1 MGVSFIMDRSRPAG
15 SLKRKGFAPCVGSL
29 EAYREAS
36 APSKLNTIY
45 GCTDET
51 FLKEIYAIEKNAEW
65 RKMCLTNIL
74 DQDFLEYVAR
84 NDTNERVRKQAAIRC
99 KKNSLISWLQ
109 DHDHSELVRNYAQV
123 RYAKLPNSVKF
134 IVD

>member
-1 MGVSFIMDRSRPAG
+1 MDRSRPAG

-36 APSKLNTIY
+36 SPSKHNTIY
-45 GCTDET
+45 GSTDET
-51 FLKEIYAIEKNAEW
+51 FLKDIYAIEKNAEW
-65 RKMCLTNIL
+65 RKMCLSSIH

-84 NDTNERVRKQAAIRC
+84 NDTNERVRKQAAIQC
-99 KKNSLISWLQ
+99 KKNSLISWLK
-109 DHDHSELVRNYAQV
+109 DHDPSELVRNYAKF
-123 RYAKLPNSVKF
+123 RYARLPNSMKF